1 MVTIVACFS
10 TTFKIWNTFM
20 VGKIEINNQ
29 RLNKVKISNVQ
40 PTRDLSV
47 ITKDEF
53 RIKIKL
59 VLDL

>member
-1 MVTIVACFS
+1 
-10 TTFKIWNTFM
+10 M